1 MLTEG
6 IIMRAIRSFFRHI
19 RDGFRNLFRNGWMTL
34 AAIFTMT
41 LTLFMVGSLFIVLSN
56 VENIT
61 QDIEEGVNIR
71 VHIDIAAT
79 EEDEAN
85 LREQIEDTAHVSE
98 VTYRTKEQELEDLTA
113 TIEEF
118 ELVFGDSNPLY
129 NVFVVTLDDNN
140 ELASVSETISEYP
153 FALEVTYGELDT
165 ENLLRTLETARII
178 VALIAAVL
186 VVIAIS
192 LISNTIKMTI
202 YTRQEEIEIM
212 RLVGAENAYIRAP
225 FAYEGA
231 FIGIIGSVL
240 ASLLIF
246 AIYEGAQSAQLEW
259 NAIRILRLTPTFP
272 MLIYIGIGLL
282 VIGIILGVF
291 GARRSIK
298 RFLQI

>member
-1 MLTEG
+1 
-6 IIMRAIRSFFRHI
+6 MRAIRSFFRHI

-85 LREQIEDTAHVSE
+85 LREQIEGTPNVSE

-129 NVFVVTLDDNN
+129 NVFVVAVDDTD
-140 ELASVSETISEYP
+140 ELASVSQVISEYP
-153 FALEVTYGELDT
+153 YALEVTYGELDT
-165 ENLLRTLETARII
+165 ENLLRTLETVRII

-186 VVIAIS
+186 VVIAVS

-202 YTRQEEIEIM
+202 YNRQEEIEIM
-212 RLVGAENAYIRAP
+212 RLVGAENSYIRAP

-259 NAIRILRLTPTFP
+259 NAIQVLRLTPTFP
-272 MLIYIGIGLL
+272 MVIYVGIGLL
-282 VIGIILGVF
+282 IIGIILGVL

-298 RFLQI
+298 LFLQI